1 MFLVSDGR
9 DKRKQTIARHAA
21 EDLAVG
27 VILAAIDFEWTCRRC
42 ILALGYEPTMQ
53 MKEEFGDQ
61 KWFGRKLEVA
71 WQEKVQKGKRK
82 SICGLPEVFDKWAKE
97 NCECYV
103 AWQDVM
109 HAFDIRN
116 KIVHGATGTVS
127 VQDGRTC
134 INVFEVACDV
144 LCDYV
149 VKVGRLDS
157 HSIFKRIVRYKG
169 TGDAIE
175 VAKSSIRKQKE
186 REFAGASSDEI
197 LVEGVRVRVA
207 KMDRITGGKVKPSLA
222 RKLFVSM
229 RPFFKEW

>member
-9 DKRKQTIARHAA
+9 DKRKQTIARHAID
-21 EDLAVG
+21 DLAVG

-42 ILALGYEPTMQ
+42 ILALGYEPTMR
-53 MKEEFGDQ
+53 MKEEFVDQ
-61 KWFGRKLEVA
+61 KWFGRELKVA
-71 WQEKVQKGKRK
+71 WQEKVQRGNHK
-82 SICGLPEVFDKWAKE
+82 SICSLSEVFDKWAKE
-97 NCECYV
+97 NCGCYV
-103 AWQDVM
+103 VWQDVM

-144 LCDYV
+144 LCEYV
-149 VKVGRLDS
+149 ITAGGFDS
-157 HSIFKRIVRYKG
+157 RSIFKRIVRYKG
-169 TGDAIE
+169 TGDAVE
-175 VAKSSIRKQKE
+175 VAKPSIKKQKE
-186 REFAGASSDEI
+186 KKFAGASSDEI
-197 LVEGVRVRVA
+197 LVEGVRLRVA
-207 KMDRITGGKVKPSLA
+207 NMDRITGGKVRPSLA

>member
-9 DKRKQTIARHAA
+9 DKRKQTIARHATD
-21 EDLAVG
+21 DLAVG

-42 ILALGYEPTMQ
+42 ILALGYEPTMR
-53 MKEEFGDQ
+53 MKEELVDQ
-61 KWFGRKLEVA
+61 KWFGRKLEEA
-71 WQEKVQKGKRK
+71 WKEKAQKGSLR
-82 SICGLPEVFDKWAKE
+82 SICSLPEVFDNWAKE
-97 NCECYV
+97 TCNCYV
-103 AWQDVM
+103 VWQDVA

-144 LCDYV
+144 LCEYV
-149 VKVGRLDS
+149 IKAGGLDS
-157 HSIFKRIVRYKG
+157 RSIFKRIVRYKG

-175 VAKSSIRKQKE
+175 DARPNIKKQKAKK
-186 REFAGASSDEI
+186 FAGASRDEI
-197 LVEGVRVRVA
+197 LVDGVRVRA
-207 KMDRITGGKVKPSLA
+207 SKMDGMTGGMVKPALA

>member
-9 DKRKQTIARHAA
+9 DKRKQTIARHATD
-21 EDLAVG
+21 DLAVG

-53 MKEEFGDQ
+53 MKKELIDQ
-61 KWFGRKLEVA
+61 KWFGRELKVA
-71 WQEKVQKGKRK
+71 WQEKVQKGNLK
-82 SICGLPEVFDKWAKE
+82 SICGLPDVFDKWAKE
-97 NCECYV
+97 NCGCYV
-103 AWQDVM
+103 VWQDVM

-134 INVFEVACDV
+134 INVFEVACDA
-144 LCDYV
+144 LCEYV
-149 VKVGRLDS
+149 IKEGGLDS
-157 HSIFKRIVRYKG
+157 RSIFKRIVRYKG
-169 TGDAIE
+169 PEDAVD
-175 VAKSSIRKQKE
+175 VAKTSVKKQKE
-186 REFAGASSDEI
+186 RKFAGASSDEV
-197 LVEGVRVRVA
+197 LVEGVRVRVE

>member
-1 MFLVSDGR
+1 MLLSKSR
-9 DKRKQTIARHAA
+9 
-21 EDLAVG
+21 
-27 VILAAIDFEWTCRRC
+27 
-42 ILALGYEPTMQ
+42 
-53 MKEEFGDQ
+53 
-61 KWFGRKLEVA
+61 
-71 WQEKVQKGKRK
+71 
-82 SICGLPEVFDKWAKE
+82 SICSLPEVLDKWAKE
-97 NCECYV
+97 NCDCYV

-127 VQDGRTC
+127 VQEGRTC

-144 LCDYV
+144 LCEYV
-149 VKVGRLDS
+149 IKEGGLDS
-157 HSIFKRIVRYKG
+157 RSIFKRIVRYKG
-169 TGDAIE
+169 TGDAVE
-175 VAKSSIRKQKE
+175 VAKASVKKQKE
-186 REFAGASSDEI
+186 RKFAGASSDEV